1 MHCNVAEQI
10 HLTER
15 SSPKQTAIS
24 AIPKFNWP
32 GSIIPPS
39 ILEKLFSGGNSEEK
53 KAPAAKAV
61 PGKKAAPGKAAAPVK
76 KDMTWGGRPNPN
88 PEMYVEEPKPKK
100 GKK

>member
-1 MHCNVAEQI
+1 MRSNDVKLI
-10 HLTER
+10 HVTA
-15 SSPKQTAIS
+15 SSHLIQTAIS

-53 KAPAAKAV
+53 KA
-61 PGKKAAPGKAAAPVK
+61 APGKAAAPVK
-76 KDMTWGGRPNPN
+76 KDMTWGGRPDPN